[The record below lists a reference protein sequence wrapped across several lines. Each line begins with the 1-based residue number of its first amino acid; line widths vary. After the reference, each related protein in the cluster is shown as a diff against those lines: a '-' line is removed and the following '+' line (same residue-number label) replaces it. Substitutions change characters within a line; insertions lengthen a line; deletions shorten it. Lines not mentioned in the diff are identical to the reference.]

1 VKKKNQVNEDVFKR
15 VSSPK
20 ETREFTI
27 SERVTKANPHQHN
40 TDFVASQQRV
50 YSTKGKESELAK
62 GSEVSPEEV
71 GRSAANPN
79 ASSSNLSKT
88 KIRKIEAAKRAQLEA
103 AKRVQK
109 PTLTASVIPPTADT
123 DPALPQ
129 AHMDTQQTTGADAV
143 ALSGEKQRGNQ
154 TSQAD
159 MGHQRSKPA
168 SEASLTGRGEN
179 PSASYADSTQAA
191 DGVPLVD
198 LGDSPNHDF
207 GKTLLPDRL
216 DGRQPSGEGL
226 VGLPGEQLPH
236 STGNPTASQADMGHH
251 ASANAGAANL
261 GGHLVDQAA
270 GQADLGLHISANAGA
285 ASLDGHLVDQAAG
298 QADLGP
304 QFGTNA
310 GKASLDPNALDPK
323 VGEADMGLH
332 VDANAGKV
340 SLDPNALDPKV
351 GEADMGLHVDANA
364 GKASLDPN
372 ALDPKV
378 GEADMG
384 VHVGANA
391 GKASLDPNA
400 LDPKGGEAD
409 MGLHVGANAGE
420 ARLDPN
426 ALDLKVGDADMG
438 LHVGA
443 NAGKPRLEGNTSDP
457 MAVQADMGHQESKKS
472 SQVFLTGR
480 HREAPVSSVSMSP
493 TSASEASEAD
503 VGDTSSGAGNNA
515 VVSPSRLA
523 EKMSKI
529 RSKTDDITTES
540 EVLQNSNNKP

>member
-1 VKKKNQVNEDVFKR
+1 MKKKNQVNEDVFKR

-20 ETREFTI
+20 EAREFTI
-27 SERVTKANPHQHN
+27 SERVIKANPHQHN

-226 VGLPGEQLPH
+226 VGLPGERLPH

-270 GQADLGLHISANAGA
+270 GQADLGLHIGANAGA

-304 QFGTNA
+304 QFGT
-310 GKASLDPNALDPK
+310 
-323 VGEADMGLH
+323 
-332 VDANAGKV
+332 
-340 SLDPNALDPKV
+340 
-351 GEADMGLHVDANA
+351 NA

-420 ARLDPN
+420 ASLDPN

-515 VVSPSRLA
+515 VASPSRLA